1 MKMIIIYFLLNY
13 YFKNMTLKV
22 EILIENVDKYKSKFL
37 IFI

>member
-37 IFI
+37 IFN